1 MNGVAPGGAFGTP
14 IPLFKTISWPLH
26 VDKSE
31 SWFQNTNSLDINSIY
46 MCISHVVIHI
56 IPRLF
61 RGMPGVILWGKD
73 KVKKRV
79 ILEQRGKEEKRFDR

>member
-56 IPRLF
+56 IPRF
-61 RGMPGVILWGKD
+61 FGGMPVNVSRW
-73 KVKKRV
+73 
-79 ILEQRGKEEKRFDR
+79 

>member
-1 MNGVAPGGAFGTP
+1 
-14 IPLFKTISWPLH
+14 
-26 VDKSE
+26 
-31 SWFQNTNSLDINSIY
+31 

-61 RGMPGVILWGKD
+61 RGRPGVILWGKD

-79 ILEQRGKEEKRFDR
+79 ILEQRAKEEKRFDR